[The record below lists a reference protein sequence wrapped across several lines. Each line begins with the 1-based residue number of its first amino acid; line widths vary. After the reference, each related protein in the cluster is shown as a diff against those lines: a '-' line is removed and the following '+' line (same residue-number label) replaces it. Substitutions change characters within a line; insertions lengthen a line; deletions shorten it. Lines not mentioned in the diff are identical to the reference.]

1 MQKYFAM
8 FFLSAVFA
16 LMAHA
21 ADDLTTTAELKKE
34 VGAALDSARMPASQ
48 PAKIDNSA
56 CPYAAD
62 NLTYAIPGTTAAN
75 LWREDGHVR
84 LPAQVSGTDSG
95 ATSQKITAK
104 GGGLLSEQDAK
115 PDVTMSA
122 DIAYDEGGHLKQIK
136 LTQQQLYGRGRT
148 STLDY
153 SHDSAGCRLERV
165 VLHTYSLG
173 NTAGVSFDAKLCQKL
188 SDKHLLDPK
197 TAKTCSD
204 YNVQVGAAVSEFT
217 ASLGKNEAFTIF
229 TSSPAGGVTLKPY
242 AERNPGSANAALAQ
256 DCIASWRPSKGV
268 ASNDEGG
275 VERGDS
281 AASPTTAR

>member
-21 ADDLTTTAELKKE
+21 ADDHSSN
-34 VGAALDSARMPASQ
+34 AALEGARIPAS
-48 PAKIDNSA
+48 PSAKTDNSS

-62 NLTYAIPGTTAAN
+62 NLVYAIPGATAAK
-75 LWREDGHVR
+75 LWRDDGHVR
-84 LPAQVSGTDSG
+84 LPANVSGTESG
-95 ATSQKITAK
+95 TTSQKITAK

-115 PDVTMSA
+115 PYVTMNA
-122 DIAYDEGGHLKQIK
+122 ELAYDENGNLKQLK
-136 LTQQQLYGRGRT
+136 LTEPHSMGPGRS
-148 STLDY
+148 STLTY

-165 VLHTYSLG
+165 VVQTYSLRG
-173 NTAGVSFDAKLCQKL
+173 TKGVSFDAKLCEKL
-188 SDKHLLDPK
+188 AGKHLLDPK
-197 TAKTCSD
+197 TAQTCSD

-217 ASLGKNEAFTIF
+217 STLAKGEAFTIF
-229 TSSPAGGVTLKPY
+229 TSSPTGGVALKPY

-256 DCIASWRPSKGV
+256 ECIASWRPSSGT

-275 VERGDS
+275 VERGDT
-281 AASPTTAR
+281 ATSPTTAR

>member
-16 LMAHA
+16 FMAHA
-21 ADDLTTTAELKKE
+21 ADDLTSATELKQQ
-34 VGAALDSARMPASQ
+34 VGAALDSARTPAS
-48 PAKIDNSA
+48 PATKADNSA

-62 NLTYAIPGTTAAN
+62 NLTYAIPGTTAAK

-84 LPAQVSGTDSG
+84 LPANVSGTDSG
-95 ATSQKITAK
+95 ATAQKITAK

-115 PDVTMSA
+115 SDVTMNA
-122 DIAYDEGGHLKQIK
+122 ELAYDNEGHLKQLK
-136 LTQQQLYGRGRT
+136 LTQQQLYGRGRS

-153 SHDSAGCRLERV
+153 SHDAAGCRLERV
-165 VLHTYSLG
+165 VLHTYALG
-173 NTAGVSFDAKLCQKL
+173 STAGVSFDAKLCQKL
-188 SDKHLLDPK
+188 SNKHLLDPK

-217 ASLGKNEAFTIF
+217 ATLAKDEAFTIF
-229 TSSPAGGVTLKPY
+229 TSSPAGGTMLKPY
-242 AERNPGSANAALAQ
+242 SDRNPGAANAALAQ
-256 DCIASWRPSKGV
+256 DCNASWRPTKGI
-268 ASNDEGG
+268 AANDQGG